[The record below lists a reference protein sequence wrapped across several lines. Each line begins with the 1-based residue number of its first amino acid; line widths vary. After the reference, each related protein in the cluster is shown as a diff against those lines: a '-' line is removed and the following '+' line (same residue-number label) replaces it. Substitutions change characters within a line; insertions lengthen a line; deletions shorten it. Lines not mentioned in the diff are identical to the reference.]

1 VDKRWKKGGPS
12 PNPRGR
18 PRKEQTML
26 LDVRAAFERALNKKV
41 AVPHGD
47 RKVLMTRIEIGLEQL
62 FNQFAKGDR
71 HARQDLMKYA
81 NELGIDLLGKHRQ
94 TLEEA
99 LTPNHQA
106 VVDAFLARRTAAGNV
121 APAEPALAPPEL
133 RDDDG
138 SEAETGSA
146 DHIPEPA
153 VRAEAAPESPP
164 KAKGAPSPRAG
175 NVALADP
182 ALALP
187 VRRNDNSPA
196 AETASA
202 NRVAN
207 QAAGQAEAAPQSP
220 PKAKGAALPRA
231 GNVALADPAPP
242 VRRNDNS
249 PVAETASA
257 NKVADQAAGR
267 AEAAPQS
274 PPNAKGLPFPE
285 PPQIPGQKPFSQMT
299 PMARYA
305 WYPHLFEDKK

>member
-1 VDKRWKKGGPS
+1 MSEESKVTPSASLGSQANGSESAPEAYKVGPGRPPVDKRWKKGGPS

-26 LDVRAAFERALNKKV
+26 PDVRTAFEQALNKRV
-41 AVPHGD
+41 AVPRGD
-47 RKVLMTRIEIGLEQL
+47 RRILMTRIEVGFEQL
-62 FNQFAKGDR
+62 LNQFAKGDR

-121 APAEPALAPPEL
+121 APAEPVLAPPEL

-138 SEAETGSA
+138 SEAETASV
-146 DHIPEPA
+146 DHIPEA
-153 VRAEAAPESPP
+153 AARAE
-164 KAKGAPSPRAG
+164 
-175 NVALADP
+175 
-182 ALALP
+182 
-187 VRRNDNSPA
+187 
-196 AETASA
+196 T
-202 NRVAN
+202 
-207 QAAGQAEAAPQSP
+207 APQSP
-220 PKAKGAALPRA
+220 PKAKGAPLPRA
-231 GNVALADPAPP
+231 GNVALEDPALAPP
-242 VRRNDNS
+242 VRRSDNS

-257 NKVADQAAGR
+257 NQVADQSAGR

-305 WYPHLFEDKK
+305 WYRHLYEDKK